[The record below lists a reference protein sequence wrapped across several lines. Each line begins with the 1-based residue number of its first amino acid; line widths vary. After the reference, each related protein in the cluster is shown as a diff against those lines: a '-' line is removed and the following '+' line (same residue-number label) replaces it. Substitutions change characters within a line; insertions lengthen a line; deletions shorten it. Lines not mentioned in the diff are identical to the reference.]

1 MTTKLLRV
9 GICAPSVYH
18 VSARPVPQDI
28 RRPGVPQA
36 ASTVADLRSE
46 ARLRRQFDL
55 TRAAPSVTAIAGSMI
70 AGVGLIAAF
79 LMAAFLLG
87 AFLRGAALSDAVLI
101 KTAIVE
107 AGLIVGALLGAF
119 LIRED

>member
-1 MTTKLLRV
+1 MRKLPRV

-18 VSARPVPQDI
+18 VSARVVPQDI
-28 RRPGVPQA
+28 RRRGVSQA
-36 ASTVADLRSE
+36 ASTAAELRSE
-46 ARLRRQFDL
+46 ARLRRQFEL

-70 AGVGLIAAF
+70 AGVGLIAA
-79 LMAAFLLG
+79 LLIAVFLLG
-87 AFLRGAALSDAVLI
+87 AFLRGAALSGAVLI

-119 LIRED
+119 LTHE